1 MIKSYYLQEADHTHK
16 QHAYLQ
22 EDDLAG
28 ISAPHLI
35 GTHEDHTAK
44 KDNGDVAEPGDI
56 DTSGA

>member
-1 MIKSYYLQEADHTHK
+1 MISSYKIQEAKHTEK

-22 EDDLAG
+22 KDDLAG

-44 KDNGDVAEPGDI
+44 KDNGDGADPA
-56 DTSGA
+56 DTDTGSA